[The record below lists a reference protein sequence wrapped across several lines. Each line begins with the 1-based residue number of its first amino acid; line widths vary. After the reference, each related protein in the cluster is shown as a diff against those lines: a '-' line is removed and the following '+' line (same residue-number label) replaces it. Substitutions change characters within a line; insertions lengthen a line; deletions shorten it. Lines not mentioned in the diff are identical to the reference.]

1 MTDNLTPMM
10 RQYHDVKRKLPGK
23 IILFRLGDFYE
34 MFFEDAVVAARE
46 LEITLTSRNKDKH
59 GQPVP
64 MCGVPHHAVDG
75 YVARLIKKG
84 YKVAICDQL
93 EEPRPGKL
101 VKREVTRIIT
111 PGTVTED
118 VMLEPKDNNF
128 IACVLQRGDGFGA
141 AFLDVSTGD
150 LLVTQ
155 QTDGETA
162 ARLVVE
168 LNHFQPSEIL
178 FPKANAPL
186 FQIETFG
193 AILDRSSLTE
203 QDDWLFHIDF
213 AQRVFLDS
221 FHAAALDGF
230 GLAGKELAVSAAGV
244 LLHYVQEANKLPLEH
259 LLAFQYFEAADFLK
273 LDTESV
279 TNLELV
285 RALDG
290 GTKHTLLHTLDFTGT
305 NMGGRMLRNWILRPL
320 MDPERIAARQG
331 GVAELAGGY
340 HLRQRLQACLGE
352 IQDVER
358 LLSKISAGIAR
369 PRDLL
374 ALRASLGQ
382 FPPFLELAAQL
393 ESPVFRNAV
402 ERFDP
407 LADVHD
413 LLQRAIHDDPPPTL
427 TEGGVIKAGFS
438 AELDELREIS
448 RGGKHFIA
456 RLEAQERERTGIG
469 TLKVGYNRVFGYYI
483 EVTRANLAAVPAAY
497 IRKQTLANAERFI
510 TEELKEYEEKVLSAE
525 ERIVKLERELYADIR
540 QRLMEQFPRVKAS
553 AQVVALVDVLASL
566 AEAAVRHR
574 YQRPLVDDSTVIQIT
589 GGRHPV
595 IEHIEPAFI
604 PNDGLLND
612 ADHQLV
618 ILTGPNMG
626 GKSTYLRQTALI
638 AIMAQ
643 LGSFVPAESARIGL
657 VDQIFT
663 RVGASDNLARGRSTF
678 MVEMVETAG
687 ILHTCTP
694 RSLILLD
701 EVGRGTAT
709 FDGLSIAWA
718 VAEYLHNTPAHR
730 ARTLFATHYHEITR
744 LAALYPGIQN
754 YCVTVKE
761 GMGEIVF
768 LRKVI
773 PGTGSRSYGIEVARL
788 AGMPPAVLER
798 AGSILKKL
806 ERKEIDLAATP
817 RGKGSEDEII
827 AEIQKRLF

>member
-10 RQYHDVKRKLPGK
+10 RQYHDIKRKLPGK

-128 IACVLQRGDGFGA
+128 IACVFQRGDGFGA

-369 PRDLL
+369 PR
-374 ALRASLGQ
+374 
-382 FPPFLELAAQL
+382 
-393 ESPVFRNAV
+393 
-402 ERFDP
+402 
-407 LADVHD
+407 
-413 LLQRAIHDDPPPTL
+413 
-427 TEGGVIKAGFS
+427 
-438 AELDELREIS
+438 
-448 RGGKHFIA
+448 
-456 RLEAQERERTGIG
+456 
-469 TLKVGYNRVFGYYI
+469 
-483 EVTRANLAAVPAAY
+483 
-497 IRKQTLANAERFI
+497 
-510 TEELKEYEEKVLSAE
+510 
-525 ERIVKLERELYADIR
+525 
-540 QRLMEQFPRVKAS
+540 
-553 AQVVALVDVLASL
+553 
-566 AEAAVRHR
+566 
-574 YQRPLVDDSTVIQIT
+574 
-589 GGRHPV
+589 
-595 IEHIEPAFI
+595 
-604 PNDGLLND
+604 
-612 ADHQLV
+612 
-618 ILTGPNMG
+618 
-626 GKSTYLRQTALI
+626 
-638 AIMAQ
+638 
-643 LGSFVPAESARIGL
+643 
-657 VDQIFT
+657 
-663 RVGASDNLARGRSTF
+663 
-678 MVEMVETAG
+678 
-687 ILHTCTP
+687 
-694 RSLILLD
+694 
-701 EVGRGTAT
+701 
-709 FDGLSIAWA
+709 
-718 VAEYLHNTPAHR
+718 
-730 ARTLFATHYHEITR
+730 
-744 LAALYPGIQN
+744 
-754 YCVTVKE
+754 
-761 GMGEIVF
+761 
-768 LRKVI
+768 
-773 PGTGSRSYGIEVARL
+773 
-788 AGMPPAVLER
+788 
-798 AGSILKKL
+798 
-806 ERKEIDLAATP
+806 
-817 RGKGSEDEII
+817 
-827 AEIQKRLF
+827 

>member
-59 GQPVP
+59 GQPIP

-93 EEPRPGKL
+93 DEPRPGKL

-128 IACVLQRGDGFGA
+128 IACVFQRGDGFGA

-186 FQIETFG
+186 FQTETFG
-193 AILDRSSLTE
+193 AILDRSALSE
-203 QDDWLFHIDF
+203 QDDWLFHIEF

-221 FHAAALDGF
+221 FRAAALDGF

-244 LLHYVQEANKLPLEH
+244 LLHYVQDANKLPMEH

-320 MDPERIAARQG
+320 MDPAHIAARQG

-358 LLSKISAGIAR
+358 L
-369 PRDLL
+369 
-374 ALRASLGQ
+374 
-382 FPPFLELAAQL
+382 
-393 ESPVFRNAV
+393 
-402 ERFDP
+402 
-407 LADVHD
+407 
-413 LLQRAIHDDPPPTL
+413 
-427 TEGGVIKAGFS
+427 
-438 AELDELREIS
+438 
-448 RGGKHFIA
+448 
-456 RLEAQERERTGIG
+456 
-469 TLKVGYNRVFGYYI
+469 
-483 EVTRANLAAVPAAY
+483 
-497 IRKQTLANAERFI
+497 
-510 TEELKEYEEKVLSAE
+510 
-525 ERIVKLERELYADIR
+525 
-540 QRLMEQFPRVKAS
+540 
-553 AQVVALVDVLASL
+553 
-566 AEAAVRHR
+566 
-574 YQRPLVDDSTVIQIT
+574 
-589 GGRHPV
+589 
-595 IEHIEPAFI
+595 
-604 PNDGLLND
+604 
-612 ADHQLV
+612 
-618 ILTGPNMG
+618 
-626 GKSTYLRQTALI
+626 
-638 AIMAQ
+638 
-643 LGSFVPAESARIGL
+643 
-657 VDQIFT
+657 
-663 RVGASDNLARGRSTF
+663 
-678 MVEMVETAG
+678 
-687 ILHTCTP
+687 
-694 RSLILLD
+694 
-701 EVGRGTAT
+701 
-709 FDGLSIAWA
+709 
-718 VAEYLHNTPAHR
+718 
-730 ARTLFATHYHEITR
+730 
-744 LAALYPGIQN
+744 
-754 YCVTVKE
+754 
-761 GMGEIVF
+761 
-768 LRKVI
+768 
-773 PGTGSRSYGIEVARL
+773 
-788 AGMPPAVLER
+788 
-798 AGSILKKL
+798 
-806 ERKEIDLAATP
+806 
-817 RGKGSEDEII
+817 
-827 AEIQKRLF
+827 

>member
-1 MTDNLTPMM
+1 MPEDLTPMM

-34 MFFEDAVVAARE
+34 MFFEDAVVAAKE
-46 LEITLTSRNKDKH
+46 LEITLTSRNKDTR
-59 GQPVP
+59 GQPIP

-101 VKREVTRIIT
+101 VKREVTRVIT

-118 VMLEPKDNNF
+118 VMLDPKDNNY
-128 IACVLQRGDGFGA
+128 IASLFQRGDGFGA
-141 AFLDVSTGD
+141 AFLDVSTGE

-155 QTDGETA
+155 GADGDPA
-162 ARLVVE
+162 AKLVVE
-168 LNHFQPSEIL
+168 LNHFQPAEIL

-186 FQIETFG
+186 FRAETFG
-193 AILDRSSLTE
+193 ALLDRSALTE
-203 QDDWLFHIDF
+203 LDDWSFHPEF
-213 AQRVFLDS
+213 AQRIFLAS
-221 FHAAALDGF
+221 FGAATLEGF
-230 GLAGKELAVSAAGV
+230 GLADRELAVAAAGA
-244 LLHYVQEANKLPLEH
+244 LLHYVQETNRLPLGN
-259 LLAFQYFEAADFLK
+259 LLSYQYFEAADFLK

-290 GTKHTLLHTLDFTGT
+290 GTRNTLLATLDFTST
-305 NMGGRMLRNWILRPL
+305 NMGGRMLKNWILRPL
-320 MDPERIAARQG
+320 MDPAAIADRQG
-331 GVAELAGGY
+331 GVDELTGQY
-340 HLRQRLQACLGE
+340 LLRQRIQSCLSGV
-352 IQDVER
+352 QDVER
-358 LLSKISAGIAR
+358 LLSKISAGTAR

-374 ALRASLGQ
+374 ALKGSLAQ
-382 FPPFLELAAQL
+382 FPPFRDLALQL
-393 ESPVFRNAV
+393 ASPVFRAAAG
-402 ERFDP
+402 RFDP
-407 LADVHD
+407 LADVHH
-413 LLQRAIHDDPPPTL
+413 LLQQAIHEEPPPTL
-427 TEGGVIKAGFS
+427 NEGGVIKDGYS
-438 AELDELREIS
+438 AELDELRGIS
-448 RGGKHFIA
+448 RGGKQFIA
-456 RLEAQERERTGIG
+456 RLEAEERERTGIG

-483 EVTRANLAAVPAAY
+483 EVTRTNLAAVPAHY

-510 TEELKEYEEKVLSAE
+510 TEDLKAYEEKVLTAE
-525 ERIVKLERELYADIR
+525 ERIVRLERDLYADIR
-540 QRLMEQFPRVKAS
+540 QRLMGEFQRIKAS
-553 AQVVALVDVLASL
+553 AQVIAQVDVLAAL

-574 YQRPLVDDSTVIQIT
+574 YVRPVVDASPAIRIA

-595 IEHIEPAFI
+595 IEHIETAFV
-604 PNDGLLND
+604 PNDCLLDD

-643 LGSFVPAESARIGL
+643 MGSFVPADAARVGL

-687 ILHTCTP
+687 ILNTCTP

-768 LRKVI
+768 LRKVA

-788 AGMPPAVLER
+788 AGMPPAVLQR
-798 AGSILKKL
+798 AEAILRKL
-806 ERKEIDLAATP
+806 ERKEIDLAAGP
-817 RGKGSEDEII
+817 RGKGAEDDII